1 MTTFIQTLIEGALVG
16 LVYGLV
22 AISFVVIYRASRI
35 VNLAQGEVLVFG
47 ALFLWTFTLGFRS
60 IGIEVPLVIGVAVT
74 LVACIVLG
82 LVLERFVF
90 RPLISQPAFAIF
102 MASIALLI
110 LLRGTAQL
118 VWTAETRSFPVILPE
133 GVFHLGPFLINTRL
147 FLGAVLTLVLA
158 FGLHLF
164 FTQARLGLRLAAGA
178 EDHHTALSLGISV
191 RSAIAIAWIL
201 GAAVATLAAMVL
213 LSGRIVSLEV
223 AQIGFKALPVALLG
237 GLESIRG
244 APLAGI
250 MIGVGETLAMTYLDP
265 LTNGAAS
272 GVLPYAIMIAVL
284 LIRPQGLFGWKRI
297 ERL

>member
-1 MTTFIQTLIEGALVG
+1 MIKLVQTLIEGSLVG

-47 ALFLWTFTLGFRS
+47 ALFLWTFTLGLEAV
-60 IGIEVPLVIGVAVT
+60 GHGVPLALGFALAAAACVAF
-74 LVACIVLG
+74 G

-110 LLRGTAQL
+110 LLRGSAQLLWTAQ
-118 VWTAETRSFPVILPE
+118 TRPFPAILPE
-133 GVFHLGPFLINTRL
+133 GGITLGPFLVNTRMAIG
-147 FLGAVLTLVLA
+147 GALTLAIA
-158 FGLHLF
+158 FGLHLV
-164 FTQARLGLRLAAGA
+164 FTRSRQGLRLAAVA
-178 EDHHTALSLGISV
+178 EDHVTALSLGISV
-191 RSAIAIAWIL
+191 RAAIATAWIL
-201 GAAVATLAAMVL
+201 GALVATLAAVVL
-213 LSGRIVSLEV
+213 LSGNIVSLES

-244 APLAGI
+244 APLAGV
-250 MIGVGETLAMTYLDP
+250 MIGVSEALAAAYLDP
-265 LTNGAAS
+265 VTNGAAS
-272 GVLPYAIMIAVL
+272 GLVPYAIMIAVL
-284 LIRPQGLFGWKRI
+284 LIRPQGLFGWKTI

>member
-1 MTTFIQTLIEGALVG
+1 MINLVQILVEGSLVG

-47 ALFLWTFTLGFRS
+47 ALFLWTFTLGAS
-60 IGIEVPLVIGVAVT
+60 SAGYALPLAVSLAVT
-74 LVACIVLG
+74 VAACIAFG
-82 LVLERFVF
+82 LLLERFVF

-118 VWTAETRSFPVILPE
+118 VWTAETRSFPAILPE
-133 GVFHLGPFLINTRL
+133 GGFMLGPLLVNTRL
-147 FLGAVLTLVLA
+147 FIGGIFTLALA
-158 FGLHLF
+158 FGLHAF
-164 FTQARLGLRLAAGA
+164 FTRTRYGLRLAAVA
-178 EDHHTALSLGISV
+178 ENHDIALSLGVSV
-191 RSAIAIAWIL
+191 KWAIAVAWIL
-201 GAAVATLAAMVL
+201 GTIVATAAAMVL

-250 MIGVGETLAMTYLDP
+250 LIGVGEALAMAYLDQF
-265 LTNGAAS
+265 TNGAAS
-272 GVLPYAIMIAVL
+272 GVLPYAVMIAVL
-284 LIRPQGLFGWKRI
+284 LIRPQGLFGWKKI

>member
-1 MTTFIQTLIEGALVG
+1 MTNFIQVLIEGGLVG

-47 ALFLWTFTLGFRS
+47 ALFLWTFTLGLRS
-60 IGIEVPLVIGVAVT
+60 VGFQVPLVVGIAITFAACVAF
-74 LVACIVLG
+74 G

-90 RPLISQPAFAIF
+90 RPLISQPAFSIF

-110 LLRGTAQL
+110 LLRGVAQL
-118 VWTAETRSFPVILPE
+118 TWTAETRSFPAILPE
-133 GVFHLGPFLINTRL
+133 GGFEIGSFLINTRL
-147 FLGAVLTLVLA
+147 FTGGLFTLVLA
-158 FGLHLF
+158 FGLHAF
-164 FTQARLGLRLAAGA
+164 FTRSRYGLRLAAVA
-178 EDHHTALSLGISV
+178 EDHNTALSLGVSV

-201 GAAVATLAAMVL
+201 GTIVATLAAMVL

-244 APLAGI
+244 APLAGVL
-250 MIGVGETLAMTYLDP
+250 IGVGEALAMAYLDP

-272 GVLPYAIMIAVL
+272 GILPYGVMIAVL
-284 LIRPQGLFGWKRI
+284 LIRPQGLFGWKKI